1 MEEPKDFSSFE
12 RAVKSKKLNICSL
25 DEKWHG
31 LFPFDDKPDQIKAG
45 EAKVNALL
53 KQQGKLN
60 TDLKDLKKV
69 KNQLMDS
76 VMDNMGGDGENAGW
90 EATDK
95 LEKNRQLIDDVNERI
110 DATADAL
117 KDLPKMIKEANDE
130 LMMRTMEYCYEKLRL
145 NVKEAHEIA
154 DWLNNIRVE
163 LKRNIVKKQNREVLC
178 RRMYAYMHDVF
189 GSEVMDLFDLYNDD
203 IDLSIIN
210 PKEVERPSFAQED
223 TAEGKPAEAAAE
235 NAPSEEAKSEPAA
248 EQAQKPEE
256 TPPNFDTGEPEKQ

>member
-1 MEEPKDFSSFE
+1 MEEPKDYSSFE
-12 RAVKSKKLNICSL
+12 RAVKSKTLNICSL

-31 LFPFDDKPDQIKAG
+31 LFPFDDKPEQIKAA
-45 EAKVNALL
+45 EAKVNGLL

-76 VMDNMGGDGENAGW
+76 VMDNMGGDGEDAGW

-117 KDLPKMIKEANDE
+117 KDLPKMIKDANDE
-130 LMMRTMEYCYEKLRL
+130 LMMLTMEYCYEKLRL

-210 PKEVERPSFAQED
+210 PEEKDKNKENPPENGED
-223 TAEGKPAEAAAE
+223 KPADAQT
-235 NAPSEEAKSEPAA
+235 EEPK
-248 EQAQKPEE
+248 K
-256 TPPNFDTGEPEKQ
+256 D

>member
-31 LFPFDDKPDQIKAG
+31 LFPFDDKPEQIKAG

-76 VMDNMGGDGENAGW
+76 VMDNMGGDAENAGW

-130 LMMRTMEYCYEKLRL
+130 LMMRTMEYCYDKLRL
-145 NVKEAHEIA
+145 NVKEAHEIG

-203 IDLSIIN
+203 IDLSIVN
-210 PKEVERPSFAQED
+210 PKEIERPVYKPED
-223 TAEGKPAEAAAE
+223 
-235 NAPSEEAKSEPAA
+235 EEASNPSDTPEKKPCDEPA
-248 EQAQKPEE
+248 PEVE
-256 TPPNFDTGEPEKQ
+256 PPAKTQEAPPDFKTEEADKQ